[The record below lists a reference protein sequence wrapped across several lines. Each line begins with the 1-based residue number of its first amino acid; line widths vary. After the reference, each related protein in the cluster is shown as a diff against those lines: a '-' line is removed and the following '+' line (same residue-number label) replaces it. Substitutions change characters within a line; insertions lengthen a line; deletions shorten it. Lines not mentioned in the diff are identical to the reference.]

1 MTTYRKSWIA
11 YLKPGFGILA
21 SIGLIAYAIAF
32 WFFRAQWL
40 SEGHLKWLGLSA
52 ADLQDISTLWFL
64 IPLLGFIGGFFLSIL
79 GIVNHR
85 MFRLDVEEN
94 LARVQ
99 YGILPWDRTDLVWT
113 KQHIYN
119 CMFYQQGFLGWALAY
134 GDIEIVG
141 REGATKHFRYDT
153 LHRAK
158 EAAAAINA
166 IALKDVA
173 MPSTI
178 PRPPARNR

>member
-1 MTTYRKSWIA
+1 MTTYRKSWVA
-11 YLKPGFGILA
+11 YLKPIFGIAA
-21 SIGLIAYAIAF
+21 SMAAIAYAIAF
-32 WFFRAQWL
+32 WIYRSKWL
-40 SEGHLKWLGLSA
+40 SEGHLQWLGMSA
-52 ADLQDISTLWFL
+52 TELQELSTLWLL
-64 IPLLGFIGGFFLSIL
+64 IPLLGFISAFFLSIL

-85 MFRLDVEEN
+85 MFRLDVDES

-119 CMFYQQGFLGWALAY
+119 CVFYQQGFLGWALRY
-134 GDIEIVG
+134 GDVEIVG

-158 EAAAAINA
+158 EAVAAINA
-166 IALKDVA
+166 ISLSDLAK
-173 MPSTI
+173 P
-178 PRPPARNR
+178 